1 MNFLEFVSDRYA
13 SVNIDHYFNGFIF
26 NKIPLIKKLKW
37 REVIT
42 GKLLMGGIRDE
53 NNPDRTPDQLKF
65 PVTDGVTSTF
75 SLSGPYIE
83 VSAGIANIFK
93 LLRVDVV
100 KRLSYLDHPNVPQ
113 WGIRGR
119 IKFDF

>member
-1 MNFLEFVSDRYA
+1 M
-13 SVNIDHYFNGFIF
+13 
-26 NKIPLIKKLKW
+26 
-37 REVIT
+37 IT
-42 GKLLMGGIRDE
+42 GKLLMGGLRAE
-53 NNPDRTPDQLKF
+53 NDPSKTLDQLKF
-65 PVTDGVTSTF
+65 PVTEGETSTF
-75 SLSGPYIE
+75 TLSKEPYIE